1 MVMSE
6 DIVDV
11 KKEIAREKGIEGVF
25 AKRYP
30 ELYERL
36 KQIAEQTNQSVIDLI
51 ASYTNWALELREF
64 SGVLTKEDLKNITAD
79 SLYSAMKLLLFLE
92 ERYLRIAGY
101 ISWNNLIAL
110 LDVFN
115 RMYMAYSGSQSQTPP
130 APILPLP
137 SPQQEADK
145 TGKLFDVI
153 LKTLEYFSMGREDVR
168 KALAKEVAKELFKM
182 AGGEQTEKTGSVS
195 NT

>member
-1 MVMSE
+1 MDLSE
-6 DIVDV
+6 DIIDV
-11 KKEIAREKGIEGVF
+11 KKELAREKGIEGVF

-36 KQIAEQTNQSVIDLI
+36 KQIAEQTNQSIVDLI

-64 SGVLTKEDLKNITAD
+64 SSVLTKEDLRNITPD

-101 ISWNNLIAL
+101 INWNSLIAL
-110 LDVFN
+110 IDVFN
-115 RMYMAYSGSQSQTPP
+115 RMALAYQTSSSQSS
-130 APILPLP
+130 P
-137 SPQQEADK
+137 SPIIPFIPSQPEPDRSNR
-145 TGKLFDVI
+145 LLEMV

-168 KALAKEVAKELFKM
+168 KQLAKEVARELFKM
-182 AGGEQTEKTGSVS
+182 AGGGEVEKTGSVS